1 MTVGRSDVTTREL
14 QIGADVSQDDLFAGS
29 AKVFFGI
36 NLYDKSNENT
46 LTDKDGRFKFE
57 NLPLGES
64 FVTVQGNAKCPEII
78 PVTIGKQNKPLEVKL
93 GPGFLIKG
101 IVKDSDGKPLSG
113 VKISGNRIVE
123 PRTLRIQMTTKTNG
137 RFYLGWIPNEQT
149 ALSVTKKGLK
159 SHRVT
164 LRPDKQKNNN
174 IVIGG
179 IKSVSGK
186 VVDAAGK
193 PV

>member
-1 MTVGRSDVTTREL
+1 M
-14 QIGADVSQDDLFAGS
+14 
-29 AKVFFGI
+29 
-36 NLYDKSNENT
+36 
-46 LTDKDGRFKFE
+46 
-57 NLPLGES
+57 
-64 FVTVQGNAKCPEII
+64 TVQGNAKCPEII

-123 PRTLRIQMTTKTNG
+123 LRTLRIQMTTKTNG

-164 LRPDKQKNNN
+164 LRPDKQENNN

-179 IKSVSGK
+179 IKSVSGQGGGCGRQTGLEIHG
-186 VVDAAGK
+186 ARMNCMPAGMARSVSMRFRPGTTASRPCWK
-193 PV
+193 GPRNRE